1 MPTKR
6 SVTLYH
12 YSELNDRAKAKA
24 RDKERESALD
34 YEWWDSVYED
44 FIEICDCLGIELKDR
59 GNGEKA
65 IWFSGFCSQ
74 GDGACFEG
82 VFRGNPDAVQAIKVY
97 APQDEVLH
105 RIAQDLVDDVVVPYS
120 GNLSVRINH
129 SGRYY
134 HAYSM
139 IFEDAVVETSEG
151 DEEVMAES
159 HEEIVRESLRDLAKW
174 LYKTLNDQYD
184 YLMSDEC
191 IATSLSENG
200 VLFFESG
207 RVANI
212 PLDSDTE

>member
-12 YSELNDRAKAKA
+12 YSELSDRAKAKA

-44 FIEICDCLGIELKDR
+44 FTEICDCLGIELKDR

-82 VFRGNPDAVQAIKVY
+82 VFRGNPDAVQDIKAH

-105 RIAQDLVDDVVVPYS
+105 RIAQDLVEDVVVPNN
-120 GNLSVRINH
+120 GRLSVRINH
-129 SGRYY
+129 TGRYY
-134 HAYSM
+134 HDHSM
-139 IFEDAVVETSEG
+139 VFEDAVVEDSEG
-151 DEEVMAES
+151 SEEEMPDYQ
-159 HEEIVRESLRDLAKW
+159 EETVTNRLRELARW
-174 LYKTLNDQYD
+174 LYKTLNEQYD
-184 YLMSDEC
+184 YLKSDEC

>member
-1 MPTKR
+1 MPIKR

-12 YSELNDRAKAKA
+12 YSELSNKAKAKA
-24 RDKERESALD
+24 RENERSSALD
-34 YEWWDSVYED
+34 YEWWDSIYED
-44 FIEICDCLGIELKDR
+44 FIEICNCLGIELKDR

-82 VFRGNPDAVQAIKVY
+82 VFRGNPDAVQDIKAH

-105 RIAQDLVDDVVVPYS
+105 RIAQYLVDEVVLPNASVF
-120 GNLSVRINH
+120 VRISH
-129 SGRYY
+129 AGRCY

-139 IFEDAVVETSEG
+139 LFQDAVVEDG
-151 DEEVMAES
+151 DGVEEDMPAGQW
-159 HEEIVRESLRDLAKW
+159 EIVRESLRDLAKW

-184 YLMSDEC
+184 YLMSDDC
-191 IATSLSENG
+191 IATSLSERG
-200 VLFFESG
+200 ALFFPSG
-207 RVANI
+207 REANI

>member
-1 MPTKR
+1 MPIKR

-12 YSELNDRAKAKA
+12 YSELSDKAKAKA
-24 RDKERESALD
+24 REKERESALD
-34 YEWWDSVYED
+34 HEWWDCIYED
-44 FIEICDCLGIELKDR
+44 FIEICNCLGIELKDR

-82 VFRGNPDAVQAIKVY
+82 VFRGNPDAVQDIKAH

-105 RIAQDLVDDVVVPYS
+105 RIAQDLVEDVVVPNS
-120 GNLSVRINH
+120 GKLSVKIYH
-129 SGRYY
+129 TGRYY
-134 HAYSM
+134 HEYSM
-139 IFEDAVVETSEG
+139 QFEYAVVEDSEG
-151 DEEVMAES
+151 SEEDMPAGQEEV
-159 HEEIVRESLRDLAKW
+159 VRESLRDLAKW

-207 RVANI
+207 RVADI

>member
-1 MPTKR
+1 MPIKR

-12 YSELNDRAKAKA
+12 YSELSDKAKAKA
-24 RDKERESALD
+24 REKERESALD
-34 YEWWDSVYED
+34 YEWWDSIYED
-44 FIEICDCLGIELKDR
+44 FIEICNCLGIELKDR

-65 IWFSGFCSQ
+65 IWFSGFCHQ

-82 VFRGNPDAVQAIKVY
+82 VFRGNPDAVQAIKSH

-105 RIAQDLVDDVVVPYS
+105 RIAQYLVDEVVLPNASVF
-120 GNLSVRINH
+120 VRISH

-139 IFEDAVVETSEG
+139 IFQDAVVEDG
-151 DEEVMAES
+151 DGIEEDMPAGQW
-159 HEEIVRESLRDLAKW
+159 EIVRESLQDLAKW

-191 IATSLSENG
+191 IATLLSEIG

-207 RVANI
+207 RVADI